1 MLTLNNNKNKGRNSN
16 EKMSNLSKTR
26 FSVVADVGD
35 DVLDGFVDVAEDFR
49 QVMPSAVKTLE
60 VRVNLE
66 RTRCALESGRVDDH
80 AFVGE
85 DRDLVVDGAVVGL
98 SEVRIEDLFDCRNAD
113 CLLFGLRKK
122 L

>member
-1 MLTLNNNKNKGRNSN
+1 ML
-16 EKMSNLSKTR
+16 
-26 FSVVADVGD
+26 
-35 DVLDGFVDVAEDFR
+35 
-49 QVMPSAVKTLE
+49 SAVKTLE

-66 RTRCALESGRVDDH
+66 RTGCALESGRVDDH

-85 DRDLVVDGAVVGL
+85 DRDLVVDGAVVSL